1 MADEEERKKP
11 NLKVVYLQDKRNEIQ
26 ELINEEKDS
35 EERIAFK
42 FQSRAMRLYS
52 ESRELFSEMVDYE
65 VQQDAIKNLRKA
77 FLLALN
83 PLSKID
89 QEYDYLEIIEVNS
102 DESDD

>member
-11 NLKVVYLQDKRNEIQ
+11 NLKVVSLQDKRNEIK
-26 ELINEEKDS
+26 ELIKEEEGS

-42 FQSRAMRLYS
+42 FQSRAVRLYA

-65 VQQDAIKNLRKA
+65 VQQDAIKHLRKA

-89 QEYDYLEIIEVNS
+89 HEYAYLEIIDIEDDS
-102 DESDD
+102 DN